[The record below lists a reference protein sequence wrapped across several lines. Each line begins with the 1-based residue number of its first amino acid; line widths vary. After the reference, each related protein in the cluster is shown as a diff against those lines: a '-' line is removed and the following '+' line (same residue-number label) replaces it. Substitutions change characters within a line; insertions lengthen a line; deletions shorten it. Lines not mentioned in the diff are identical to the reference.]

1 MAAKRKSHPIKLASQ
16 EFLYP
21 LHPQL
26 THPALPYANPAQL
39 VVRPRAEEDC
49 TPADIIYK
57 SEEDRAIV
65 DLKEERLDSL
75 KLVTSLIPDR

>member
-26 THPALPYANPAQL
+26 THPVLPYANTAH
-39 VVRPRAEEDC
+39 PRTEEDC
-49 TPADIIYK
+49 TPTDIIYK

-65 DLKEERLDSL
+65 DMKEERLDPL

>member
-39 VVRPRAEEDC
+39 VVHPRAEEDGS
-49 TPADIIYK
+49 PADIIYK
-57 SEEDRAIV
+57 AEEDM
-65 DLKEERLDSL
+65 KEERLDSL

>member
-21 LHPQL
+21 LLPQL
-26 THPALPYANPAQL
+26 AHPVLPYANPAH
-39 VVRPRAEEDC
+39 PRAEEGC
-49 TPADIIYK
+49 SPADIIYK
-57 SEEDRAIV
+57 AEEDRAIV
-65 DLKEERLDSL
+65 DMKEERLDPL

>member
-26 THPALPYANPAQL
+26 THPVLPYANPAQ
-39 VVRPRAEEDC
+39 PRAEEDC
-49 TPADIIYK
+49 SPPDIIYK
-57 SEEDRAIV
+57 SEEDRALV
-65 DLKEERLDSL
+65 DMKEERLDPL